1 MAGLS
6 SIEMD
11 KLFTLGSRTFALTP
25 ALHLPIFNGG
35 ALKANY
41 GLSKAQLDSAVAQY
55 NSAVL
60 GAARDVA
67 TQALNAEQL
76 AARRNAQQGELDA
89 DRQLLAT
96 AQARLR
102 QGVRDG
108 RESLAAKAQL
118 LQQRDT
124 AVQLQSQ
131 ALSADLALIKALGGG
146 YRRTDTLPTSRSA
159 PHSSSTGAADH
170 ERH

>member
-1 MAGLS
+1 
-6 SIEMD
+6 
-11 KLFTLGSRTFALTP
+11 
-25 ALHLPIFNGG
+25 
-35 ALKANY
+35 
-41 GLSKAQLDSAVAQY
+41 VAQY

-76 AARRNAQQGELDA
+76 AARRQAQQGELDA

-146 YRRTDTLPTSRSA
+146 YRRADEAPSNSHPVPTS
-159 PHSSSTGAADH
+159 HFTGATDH